1 MQDSAH
7 SRHSRHIHRGRRGG
21 RPAAGAVG
29 ALAALTVLTG
39 CDITVG
45 GEGLTA
51 EAQQPTSAPSERVI
65 GPDGLGP
72 FKVGMTLQEAVATGE
87 FKKEKE
93 DPEAC
98 MGYTTDDD
106 IRVGWSG
113 RLGVTSVSAEN
124 VRTPEGI
131 GPGTTFAKVV
141 RTYERAEADD
151 PPLDEAIPVIGT
163 IWTSVPDRPKN
174 MYAIKFDMAGVAN
187 RDQLFQ
193 APVQVVVLKLKAEQN
208 C

>member
-1 MQDSAH
+1 MQDAAG
-7 SRHSRHIHRGRRGG
+7 IRRGG
-21 RPAAGAVG
+21 RATGTAVG
-29 ALAALTVLTG
+29 ALTAIAVLTG

-51 EAQQPTSAPSERVI
+51 EAPQVASAPPSERVI
-65 GPDGLGP
+65 GPDGLGA
-72 FKVGMTLQEAVATGE
+72 FKVGMTLDEAVATGE
-87 FKKEKE
+87 FEKDKE

-113 RLGVTSVSAEN
+113 KLGVTSVTAEN
-124 VRTPEGI
+124 VRTPEGV
-131 GPGTTFAKVV
+131 GPGTTFAEVV

-163 IWTSVPDRPKN
+163 IWTSVPGRPEN
-174 MYAIKFDMAGVAN
+174 MYAIKFDMTGVAD
-187 RDQLFQ
+187 RDQLFN
-193 APVQVVVLKLKAEQN
+193 APVQVVQLKLKAEQN